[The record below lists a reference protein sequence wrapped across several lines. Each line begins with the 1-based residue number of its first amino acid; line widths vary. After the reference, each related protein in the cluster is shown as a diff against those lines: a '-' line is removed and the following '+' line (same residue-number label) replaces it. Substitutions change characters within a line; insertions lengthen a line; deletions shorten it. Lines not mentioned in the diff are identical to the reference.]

1 MTKKYVLQEFMNLDY
16 SDELLT
22 EEEREG
28 NKSGIHLV
36 VAGKIQ
42 CAEAKNGNGRIYPKP
57 ILEREVKNY
66 TKLVKEGRAIGE
78 LDHPDSS
85 VVELKNASHL
95 MTEVWWKG
103 NDVMGKMRILDTPA
117 GKIAKQLVEGGVQ
130 LGISSRGLGS
140 TRQDGTTTMVE
151 DDFQLLCFD
160 LVSEPSTTGAFLVA
174 ESQVKTHLTKADRIN
189 RALNNVLGDD

>member
-1 MTKKYVLQEFMNLDY
+1 MNKKYVLQEFMNLDY
-16 SDELLT
+16 SDDLLT
-22 EEEREG
+22 EEERQG
-28 NKSGIHLV
+28 NKDGIHLV

-57 ILEREVKNY
+57 ILEREIKNY

-85 VVELKNASHL
+85 VVELKNARFV

-103 NDVMGKMRILDTPA
+103 NDVMGKMKILDTPA
-117 GKIAKQLVEGGVQ
+117 GKIAKQLVEGGVR

-140 TRQDGTTTMVE
+140 TRQQNGVTMVE

-174 ESQVKTHLTKADRIN
+174 ESKVKTHLTKADRIN
-189 RALNNVLGDD
+189 RAINNVLGDD

>member
-1 MTKKYVLQEFMNLDY
+1 MTKKYVLKEFMNLDY
-16 SDELLT
+16 SDSLLT

-36 VAGKIQ
+36 LAGKIQ
-42 CAEAKNGNGRIYPKP
+42 AAGKKNGNGRIYPRP
-57 ILEREVKNY
+57 ILEREMKNY
-66 TKLVKEGRAIGE
+66 EKLVREGRAIGE

-95 MTEVWWKG
+95 VTEVWWNG
-103 NDVMGKMRILDTPA
+103 DDVMGKLKILDTPA
-117 GKIAKQLVEGGVQ
+117 GKVAKQLVKGGVQ

-140 TRQDGTTTMVE
+140 TRQQGKTTMVE

-160 LVSEPSTTGAFLVA
+160 LVSEPSTTGAYLVA
-174 ESQVKTHLTKADRIN
+174 ESQVKSNLTKADRIN
-189 RALNNVLGDD
+189 RALNEILED

>member
-16 SDELLT
+16 SDSLLT

-36 VAGKIQ
+36 LAGKIQ
-42 CAEAKNGNGRIYPKP
+42 AAGKKNGNGRIYPKP
-57 ILEREVKNY
+57 ILEREMKNY
-66 TKLVKEGRAIGE
+66 EKLVREGRAIGE

-95 MTEVWWKG
+95 VTEVWWNG
-103 NDVMGKMRILDTPA
+103 DDVMGKLKILDTPA
-117 GKIAKQLVEGGVQ
+117 GKVAKQLVKGGVQ

-140 TRQDGTTTMVE
+140 TRQQGKTTMVE

-160 LVSEPSTTGAFLVA
+160 LVSEPSTTGAYLVA
-174 ESQVKTHLTKADRIN
+174 ESQVKSNLTKADRIN
-189 RALNNVLGDD
+189 RALNEILED